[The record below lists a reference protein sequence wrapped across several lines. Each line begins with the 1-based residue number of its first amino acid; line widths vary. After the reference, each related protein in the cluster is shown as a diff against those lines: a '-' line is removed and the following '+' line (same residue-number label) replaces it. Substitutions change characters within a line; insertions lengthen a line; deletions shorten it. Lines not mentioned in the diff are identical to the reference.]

1 MIKITLNS
9 MVTFKQY
16 LQEKFRLTLQ
26 YHDELNPK
34 LWEEDS
40 LKEKLRDRLLEEGY
54 AFADY
59 CGISKDEVKDVVLTG
74 GNANYNYTRFSDID
88 VHVIYDEAPLSQ
100 DELHDKKKEWA
111 AIRPDKIAGY
121 SVELYA
127 QPQDEGFRPGQGT
140 YSLVTGSWI
149 SKPVHLDDTS
159 ILQDPAMIS
168 KVKAAMTKIK
178 RLIKEGSAEEIHQYR
193 EQLRLMRAAGLAEP
207 AGEFSVENIL
217 YKELRNRGFLEILK
231 FAENQRPVD

>member
-1 MIKITLNS
+1 M
-9 MVTFKQY
+9 MTFKQY
-16 LQEKFRLTLQ
+16 LREKFRLTLQ

-34 LWEEDS
+34 LWEGDS
-40 LKEKLRDRLLEEGY
+40 LKEELRERLLEEGY
-54 AFADY
+54 EFADF
-59 CGISKDEVKDVVLTG
+59 CGISRESVKDIVLTG
-74 GNANYNYTRFSDID
+74 GNANFNYTRFSDID
-88 VHVIYDEAPLSQ
+88 VHVIYDQSPLTQ
-100 DELHDKKKEWA
+100 DQLHDKKKEWS

-127 QPQDEGFRPGQGT
+127 QPQDEEFRPGQGA
-140 YSLVTGSWI
+140 YSLVNAAWI
-149 SKPVHLDDTS
+149 TKPVHLDDTS

-178 RLIKEGSAEEIHQYR
+178 KLIKEGSAEEIHTYR

-217 YKELRNRGFLEILK
+217 YKELRNRGFLEALK
-231 FAENQRPVD
+231 AAENQRPVD